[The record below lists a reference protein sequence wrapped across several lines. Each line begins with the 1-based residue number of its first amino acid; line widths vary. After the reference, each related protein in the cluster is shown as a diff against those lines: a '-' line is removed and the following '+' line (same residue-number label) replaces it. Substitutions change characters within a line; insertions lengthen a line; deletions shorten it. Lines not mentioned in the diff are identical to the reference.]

1 MRNKILIVDDTE
13 INRELLVDILEDLY
27 DTLEA
32 EDGEQAINLIQERN
46 KEIAAILLDLVMPK
60 KDGYEVIKYLSK
72 NKYLKDIP
80 VIIIS
85 VESSIEAER
94 NCLKLGAS
102 DFIRKPFDQLI
113 VRKRV
118 QNNVEL
124 FLHKDELEQKV
135 FEQTKILVDQANKLK
150 KNNEKIIEI
159 LGTIIEYRNY
169 ESGEHIKRVKAFTR
183 ILANQLAKDYP
194 EYNLN
199 SEKIEVIVA
208 ASALHDVG
216 KIAIKDSILLKPG
229 RFSDEEFEYMK
240 SHTTKGCDIL
250 DQMQGAWD
258 EMYAKTSYDICR
270 YHHERYDGNG
280 YPDRLIGEEI
290 PISAQLVSVADV
302 YDALISERIYKSA
315 YSLEKAY
322 HMILMGECGVFS
334 PKLMECLK
342 KTKEQ
347 MEILANSK
355 IVS

>member
-135 FEQTKILVDQANKLK
+135 FEQTKILVDQADKLK

-169 ESGEHIKRVKAFTR
+169 ESGEHIKRVKGFTR

-290 PISAQLVSVADV
+290 PILAQLVSVADV